1 MARLHEEGTLH
12 CWSLSAGR
20 SSRVS
25 FRDVRGVSR
34 ALRLLLIATAALSG
48 SPGWAADPQSYT
60 VAIAPTQDAPLD
72 SALKESSQ
80 LESLRRSGP
89 VSPLA
94 LIGRAREDV
103 TRLKTVLESFGYY
116 QGQVS
121 VTVSGKPL
129 DDPDLPDAISVLP
142 TDRAAVIAIV
152 VEPGQLY
159 HLRRITIDGEVS
171 DSERGAL
178 GLQSGGPA
186 NAVSVLEAQA
196 RLLNALQED
205 GYAFAK
211 VDAPV
216 AYEDPT
222 DFALDVVFRAA
233 RGERANIGDIRING
247 LKRVHES
254 LVRKRLL
261 LRSGEPYSPG
271 KIDRARRDLLAL
283 GVFSGVTVRADE
295 QPDAAGRVP
304 VTITV
309 QERLRHTLGFNTAY
323 STDLGGSAG
332 VKWTDRDLFGGAEQ
346 LNLAATAIDLGG
358 HATTGVGYNVAAQL
372 VKPDYRVR
380 DQSLQLNVATLK
392 QSLQA
397 YDQTAVTASTLVTRR
412 FTPDWTA
419 SAGLSAEREQITQEG
434 VVRDYTLLGVPL
446 NARYNSTGLANPLED
461 AVHGVRASVSV
472 TPTKS
477 LTVAHA
483 TFVVAQADAAAY
495 VDLAGLGW
503 SAPGRSVVAVRALVG
518 QVRGAGPFDLP
529 PDQRFYGGGS
539 TTVRGFRYQSIGP
552 RFPDGNPTGGTAIDA
567 GTLEYRQRIAK
578 QLGLAIFVD
587 AGSVSGDGHP
597 LQGRPSAGAGIGV
610 RYYTPI
616 GPIRLDVAVPVTR
629 LPGGDAFE
637 IYIGL
642 GQVF

>member
-1 MARLHEEGTLH
+1 LH
-12 CWSLSAGR
+12 CSRLLADRSPGASL
-20 SSRVS
+20 
-25 FRDVRGVSR
+25 RDARAVSR
-34 ALRLLLIATAALSG
+34 ALRLLLTAIALLSG
-48 SPGWAADPQSYT
+48 TEAQAADPQPYT
-60 VAIAPTQDAPLD
+60 VAIAPTQDGRLD
-72 SALKESSQ
+72 AALKDSSQ

-89 VSPLA
+89 VSALA
-94 LIGRAREDV
+94 LIGRARDDV
-103 TRLKTVLESFGYY
+103 TRLTTVLESFGYY
-116 QGQVS
+116 QSQVT
-121 VTVSGKPL
+121 VTVSGKAL
-129 DDPDLPDAISVLP
+129 DDPDLPDAIASLP
-142 TDRAAVIAIV
+142 EDIAAAVAV
-152 VEPGQLY
+152 AVEPGRLY
-159 HLRRITIDGEVS
+159 HLRQITVDGEVS
-171 DSERGAL
+171 DAERRAL
-178 GLQSGGPA
+178 GLRSGDPA

-216 AYEDPT
+216 AYEDPAEL
-222 DFALDVVFRAA
+222 ALDVVFQVVRGARADI
-233 RGERANIGDIRING
+233 GEIRITG

-254 LVRKRLL
+254 LVRERLL
-261 LRSGEPYSPG
+261 LQSGEPYSPG
-271 KIDRARRDLLAL
+271 KMDRARRDLLAL
-283 GVFSGVTVRADE
+283 GVFSSVTVHADE
-295 QPDAAGRVP
+295 QPDGAGRVP
-304 VTITV
+304 VTIAL

-332 VKWTDRDLFGGAEQ
+332 VKWTDRDSFGGAEQ

-358 HATTGVGYNVAAQL
+358 HATTGIGYNVGAQL
-372 VKPDYRVR
+372 VKPDYRRR
-380 DQSLQLNVATLK
+380 DQSLQFNVATLK

-397 YDQTAVTASTLVTRR
+397 YDQTAVTGSTLVTRR
-412 FTPDWTA
+412 ITPDWTA
-419 SAGLSAEREQITQEG
+419 SIGLSAEREQITQESM
-434 VVRDYTLLGVPL
+434 VRDYTLLGVPL

-461 AVHGVRASVSV
+461 AIHGVRVSVSV

-503 SAPGRSVVAVRALVG
+503 GAPGRGVVAMRALIG
-518 QVRGAGPFDLP
+518 EVRGAGPFDLP

-552 RFPDGNPTGGTAIDA
+552 RFIPDGNPTGGTAIDA
-567 GTLEYRQRIAK
+567 GTVEYRQRIGK
-578 QLGLAIFVD
+578 QLGAAVFVD

-597 LQGRPSAGAGIGV
+597 LQGRPSVGAGIGL

-637 IYIGL
+637 IYVGL